1 MNFDELK
8 AKGKNLDYIDG
19 YLQGQ
24 SDRLDEEIAL
34 VKKRIK
40 NEIKI
45 ETQIKGN
52 KSNILSK

>member
-45 ETQIKGN
+45 ETQIKDN